1 MEDFTAYEVL
11 KRFRESAF
19 LAFLV
24 LAGLL
29 GGYVL
34 AEPQI
39 GHSATTYD
47 QFITTQ
53 TVTSEISFVATA
65 ADVTMDTSI
74 PGITGGT
81 ANGSTQVRVYTN
93 DSAGYT
99 MTIAA
104 SGTPAMQG
112 NTQGGTIPDYTA
124 ATAGVPDY
132 THAVGVNTGEFAY
145 TVSASTTSDL
155 AQKFLDNGSNTCNT
169 GSTDTSGFATC
180 WYGLSSTATS
190 TINRT
195 TETAASGATT
205 TIFFRTQITAS
216 PSPAIPEDIY
226 TATTTLTATT
236 N

>member
-1 MEDFTAYEVL
+1 MEQLTAYEVL
-11 KRFRESAF
+11 KRLRESA
-19 LAFLV
+19 V
-24 LAGLL
+24 LALLAVPVLL
-29 GGYVL
+29 GGFVL
-34 AEPQI
+34 VEPRI
-39 GHSATTYD
+39 GHSATATD
-47 QFITTQ
+47 QFVVNQ
-53 TVTSEISFVATA
+53 TVTSEIAFITTT

-74 PGITGGT
+74 PGLTGGT
-81 ANGSTQVRVYTN
+81 ANGSTQVRVLTN

-112 NTQGGTIPDYTA
+112 NTQGGSIPNYTP
-124 ATAGVPDY
+124 ATANVPDY
-132 THAVGVNTGEFAY
+132 AHSVGVNTGEFAY

-155 AQKFLDNGSNTCNT
+155 AQKFLDNGSNLCNT
-169 GSTDTSGFATC
+169 GSADTSGSATC

-195 TETAASGATT
+195 TETTASGATT

-216 PSPAIPEDIY
+216 PSPAIPEDTY